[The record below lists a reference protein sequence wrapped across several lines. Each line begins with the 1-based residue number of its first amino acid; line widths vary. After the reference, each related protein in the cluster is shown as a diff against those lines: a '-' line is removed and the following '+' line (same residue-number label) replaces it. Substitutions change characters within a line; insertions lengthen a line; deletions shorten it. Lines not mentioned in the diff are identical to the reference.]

1 MTEIEVDLVSTPTRR
16 HRGAYI
22 EMLISS
28 LIGLYASFVLSIE
41 AIALAKDPN
50 AVLSCDISPLISCG
64 KVGMSWQANLFGF
77 PNSFLGLVTE
87 PIVITLAI
95 AALGGVRFPR
105 WFMLTAQ
112 AFYTLGFAFALWL
125 FFEAYFVIHALC
137 PWCLLITLTTTL
149 VFASMT
155 RINLLDNNFG
165 LSARAHARV
174 SSWLRMGI
182 DVMVTVLFLAAIA
195 VMIIVR
201 YL

>member
-1 MTEIEVDLVSTPTRR
+1 MSEVDVDLVTTKRR
-16 HRGAYI
+16 HTGAYL
-22 EMLISS
+22 EMLVSS

-41 AIALAKDPN
+41 AIALAKDPD

-64 KVGMSWQANLFGF
+64 KVGLSWQANLFGF
-77 PNSFLGLVTE
+77 PNSFLGILTE
-87 PIVITLAI
+87 PIVITLAV

-105 WFMLTAQ
+105 WFMITAQ
-112 AFYTLGFAFALWL
+112 VFYTLGFAFALWL
-125 FFEAYFVIHALC
+125 FFEAYFVIRALC

-174 SSWLRMGI
+174 SRWLRMWI
-182 DVMVTVLFLAAIA
+182 DVMITVLFLAAIA
-195 VMIIVR
+195 VMIIVK